1 MKLRYY
7 EWDPRCG
14 EFTIWDGSSCQPDY
28 LTYCDSLTS
37 DYQKETGDDQA
48 YVFWNGTVCVLGSK
62 QYKEEEPD
70 PSTDDNNIQK
80 TPVQLA
86 REKAEK

>member
-1 MKLRYY
+1 
-7 EWDPRCG
+7 
-14 EFTIWDGSSCQPDY
+14 
-28 LTYCDSLTS
+28 
-37 DYQKETGDDQA
+37 
-48 YVFWNGTVCVLGSK
+48 VFWNGTVCVLGSK